1 MKQKQL
7 LSRPTLILVMGVAGS
22 GKTNV
27 ARSILERV
35 NAVYLDNN
43 FIADAFFP
51 HTRSDAEYLKIR
63 RNLYDAL
70 YRITEE
76 NLNLGNSV
84 LLDVPHVAQV
94 QDRKWQDFLK
104 DLLARCA
111 ARLAVIRCFCSEEEL
126 RRRLKQR
133 GAPRDQ
139 WKLDHWEEFLT
150 RQPLQVE
157 IPFEHIELN
166 TEAEPGYNLNR
177 ALAYLSREG

>member
-63 RNLYDAL
+63 RNLY
-70 YRITEE
+70 
-76 NLNLGNSV
+76 
-84 LLDVPHVAQV
+84 
-94 QDRKWQDFLK
+94 
-104 DLLARCA
+104 
-111 ARLAVIRCFCSEEEL
+111 
-126 RRRLKQR
+126 
-133 GAPRDQ
+133 
-139 WKLDHWEEFLT
+139 
-150 RQPLQVE
+150 
-157 IPFEHIELN
+157 
-166 TEAEPGYNLNR
+166 
-177 ALAYLSREG
+177 

>member
-1 MKQKQL
+1 MFWVLVVGCWLLVVGCWEKRYQVNIKKTKNQELMTKNAFAFVNQRETVSMKQKQL

-70 YRITEE
+70 YRI
-76 NLNLGNSV
+76 
-84 LLDVPHVAQV
+84 
-94 QDRKWQDFLK
+94 
-104 DLLARCA
+104 
-111 ARLAVIRCFCSEEEL
+111 
-126 RRRLKQR
+126 
-133 GAPRDQ
+133 
-139 WKLDHWEEFLT
+139 
-150 RQPLQVE
+150 
-157 IPFEHIELN
+157 
-166 TEAEPGYNLNR
+166 
-177 ALAYLSREG
+177 